1 MKHWYA
7 VHSKPRQEA
16 TAELNLQRQ
25 GYTTYLPRTSL
36 RKLRRGQW
44 MKAVEPLFPR
54 YLFMQLNPV
63 VDNIAPVRSTRGAVG
78 LVRIGNDLRPVPD
91 DVIAYLKQAEDSAGH
106 LRLVDDWPHRAG
118 DRVEILQGPFVG
130 LTGVYQMQLAESRA
144 LLLIELLGRDNE
156 VRVDIH
162 AIAATA

>member
-16 TAELNLQRQ
+16 TAELHLQRQ
-25 GYTTYLPRTSL
+25 DFTTYLPRIRL
-36 RKLRRGQW
+36 RKLKRGQW
-44 MKAVEPLFPR
+44 VKAVEPLFPR
-54 YLFMQLNPV
+54 YLFIQLDLA
-63 VDNIAPVRSTRGAVG
+63 VDNTAPVRSTRGAVG
-78 LVRIGNDLRPVPD
+78 LVRIGNELRPVPG

-144 LLLIELLGRDNE
+144 LLLIELLGRHNE
-156 VRVDIH
+156 VQVDLH
-162 AIAATA
+162 AIAATG

>member
-7 VHSKPRQEA
+7 VHSKPRQEV

-25 GYTTYLPRTSL
+25 GYTTYLPRIRV
-36 RKLRRGQW
+36 RKLRRGNW
-44 MKAVEPLFPR
+44 VKAVEPLFPR
-54 YLFMQLNPV
+54 YLFMQLDPV

-78 LVRIGNDLRPVPD
+78 MVRTGNDLRPVPD
-91 DVIAYLKQAEDSAGH
+91 DVIAYLNAAEDNAGH

-118 DRVEILQGPFVG
+118 DRVEILQGPFAG

>member
-25 GYTTYLPRTSL
+25 GFTTYLPRIRV
-36 RKLRRGQW
+36 RKLRRGEW
-44 MKAVEPLFPR
+44 VKAVEPLFPR
-54 YLFMQLNPV
+54 YLFIQLDPA
-63 VDNIAPVRSTRGAVG
+63 VDNTAPVRSTRGAVG

-91 DVIAYLKQAEDSAGH
+91 DVIAYLKLAEDSAGH
-106 LRLVDDWPHRAG
+106 LRLVDDWPHRPG
-118 DRVEILQGPFVG
+118 DRVQILQGPFAG
-130 LTGVYQMQLAESRA
+130 LTGVYQMQLAECRA
-144 LLLIELLGRDNE
+144 LLLIELLGRHNE
-156 VRVDIH
+156 VQVDLH

>member
-25 GYTTYLPRTSL
+25 GYTTYLPRIRV
-36 RKLRRGQW
+36 RKLRRCNW
-44 MKAVEPLFPR
+44 VKAVEPLFPR
-54 YLFMQLNPV
+54 YLFMQLDPA

-91 DVIAYLKQAEDSAGH
+91 DVIAYLRQAEDNTDQ
-106 LRLVDDWPHRAG
+106 LRLVYDWPHRVG
-118 DRVEILQGPFVG
+118 DRVEILQGPFAG
-130 LTGVYQMQLAESRA
+130 LTGVYQMQLAENRA
-144 LLLIELLGRDNE
+144 VLLIELLGRRNE
-156 VRVDIH
+156 VRVDLH